1 MLASPQQ
8 ERELM
13 LDLWDRR
20 LADDLLRFVLYIYPW
35 GQPGTPLEHFTGPRK
50 WQCEDLDEISQ
61 HIADNKNRVELGLLP
76 TMFRKATASG
86 RGPGKSAL
94 VAWISHWFRSTR
106 LGSTNIVTANTEPQL
121 KTRTFAEINKW
132 MTLAIN
138 GHWFESTVLS
148 VKPAKWFDEA
158 LKRDL
163 KIDTG
168 YYYTQGQLWSEEN
181 PDAFAGV
188 HNPNGVLVQMDEA
201 SGIPNSIFTVTE
213 GFFTEPTPNRY
224 WFVYSN
230 PRRNSGAFYEI
241 FHVEG
246 TRQRWRHRNIDIR
259 TVEGIDPAMANG
271 LIAQYG
277 IDHDAVRVE
286 VLGQFP
292 KQGSRQF
299 IPNESAYNA
308 QHRGI
313 ITDAGSPL
321 ILGVDVARFGD
332 DYSVARFRQGPDA
345 RGIPPVRWKGMD
357 TVASADK
364 VAYLIDT
371 FNPDGVCI
379 DAGQGTGVIDI
390 LRRKGYRVHEVWF
403 GSKSDQP
410 EWGNKRTE
418 MYALARE
425 WLSGGC
431 LDASADLFT
440 DLTAVE
446 YDYFGKAKDQV
457 ILESKEALKDR
468 IGRSPDDGDA
478 LALTF
483 AKHFARRDLHA
494 SRYRSKGRFADGM
507 DDSPFTV

>member
-1 MLASPQQ
+1 
-8 ERELM
+8 
-13 LDLWDRR
+13 
-20 LADDLLRFVLYIYPW
+20 
-35 GQPGTPLEHFTGPRK
+35 
-50 WQCEDLDEISQ
+50 
-61 HIADNKNRVELGLLP
+61 
-76 TMFRKATASG
+76 
-86 RGPGKSAL
+86 
-94 VAWISHWFRSTR
+94 
-106 LGSTNIVTANTEPQL
+106 
-121 KTRTFAEINKW
+121 
-132 MTLAIN
+132 
-138 GHWFESTVLS
+138 
-148 VKPAKWFDEA
+148 
-158 LKRDL
+158 
-163 KIDTG
+163 
-168 YYYTQGQLWSEEN
+168 
-181 PDAFAGV
+181 
-188 HNPNGVLVQMDEA
+188 
-201 SGIPNSIFTVTE
+201 
-213 GFFTEPTPNRY
+213 
-224 WFVYSN
+224 
-230 PRRNSGAFYEI
+230 
-241 FHVEG
+241 
-246 TRQRWRHRNIDIR
+246 
-259 TVEGIDPAMANG
+259 MANG

-299 IPNESAYNA
+299 IPNESVYNA
-308 QHRGI
+308 QHREL

-321 ILGVDVARFGD
+321 ILGVDIARFGD
-332 DYSVARFRQGPDA
+332 DSSVARFRQGPDA

-364 VAYLIDT
+364 VAHLIDT

-390 LRRKGYRVHEVWF
+390 LRRKGYRITEVWF

-410 EWGNKRTE
+410 EYANKRTE

-425 WLSGGC
+425 WLPGGC

-483 AKHFARRDLHA
+483 AKRFARRDLHA
-494 SRYRSKGRFADGM
+494 SRYRSKGRTAEGM
-507 DDSPFTV
+507 DEAVFTV